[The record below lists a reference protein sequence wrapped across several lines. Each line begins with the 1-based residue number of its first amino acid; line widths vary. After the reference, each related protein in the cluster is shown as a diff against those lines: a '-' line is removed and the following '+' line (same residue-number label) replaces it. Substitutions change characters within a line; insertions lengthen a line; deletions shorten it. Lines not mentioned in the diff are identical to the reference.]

1 MSIPVKCTQCG
12 HLTYVPPARAG
23 KIVRCPGCAAY
34 HGSRGVFRR
43 RPPDNSG
50 MSAVCEFA
58 ASDSA
63 TGRQDGSLQQVP
75 DNATT
80 IGGTIMILVKC
91 PHCQA
96 AVRKDDLHA
105 GLVVLC
111 PSCKKQVR
119 LPAMTLP
126 LLQQP
131 ASSHTPPATLT
142 HGSEHDATA
151 KDQQDLGS
159 ISGTSQ
165 GTVSAQWYVRVQG
178 KVYGPYSAARLK
190 MMAEEGRIV
199 GDTPVRQGETGQW
212 IVAEKYKGLCV
223 PLPPLPEALPVEE
236 VEEEVLDAL
245 PADDPAPRSKHLPAN
260 SGQPPRPLLS
270 ISADPL
276 RVFAMGERP
285 RPIAGVGPA
294 QPAPASSEKINFAC
308 SGCGKAI
315 LAPADRAGKAG
326 KCPGCGVTLQIPQT
340 VDRYKGDLMAAC
352 AAIGKAAEL
361 RDAGEDERANKG
373 FAIAETWVREI
384 LQHPCLPFAI
394 EAEANCLL
402 GTCCKSVGRFAEAQ
416 TALEKGLA
424 LGRSKGLA
432 VMEEW
437 FYADALG
444 DVYDQG
450 VHVLI
455 IEGQLD
461 QAKAL
466 LAQVEGF
473 VSHYK
478 SLDQFDWVRHEGF
491 VILARAMIAG
501 NDCPDAAIQHF
512 GQLLRSPY
520 KEYFASHQPL
530 MFVIAQASRNIGQIY
545 HMAYG
550 RSDEAIPY
558 IQESLKY
565 YQPDSEKLAN
575 AKRFLRGYE

>member
-1 MSIPVKCTQCG
+1 MSIPVKCTRMRSSNVC
-12 HLTYVPPARAG
+12 A
-23 KIVRCPGCAAY
+23 PGTSRQDRSLSGMRTAY

-236 VEEEVLDAL
+236 VEEGFLTHF
-245 PADDPAPRSKHLPAN
+245 P
-260 SGQPPRPLLS
+260 QTTPPLAASTFLL
-270 ISADPL
+270 I
-276 RVFAMGERP
+276 
-285 RPIAGVGPA
+285 
-294 QPAPASSEKINFAC
+294 PASHHAHC
-308 SGCGKAI
+308 S
-315 LAPADRAGKAG
+315 
-326 KCPGCGVTLQIPQT
+326 
-340 VDRYKGDLMAAC
+340 
-352 AAIGKAAEL
+352 
-361 RDAGEDERANKG
+361 
-373 FAIAETWVREI
+373 
-384 LQHPCLPFAI
+384 
-394 EAEANCLL
+394 
-402 GTCCKSVGRFAEAQ
+402 
-416 TALEKGLA
+416 
-424 LGRSKGLA
+424 
-432 VMEEW
+432 
-437 FYADALG
+437 
-444 DVYDQG
+444 
-450 VHVLI
+450 
-455 IEGQLD
+455 
-461 QAKAL
+461 
-466 LAQVEGF
+466 
-473 VSHYK
+473 
-478 SLDQFDWVRHEGF
+478 
-491 VILARAMIAG
+491 
-501 NDCPDAAIQHF
+501 
-512 GQLLRSPY
+512 
-520 KEYFASHQPL
+520 
-530 MFVIAQASRNIGQIY
+530 
-545 HMAYG
+545 
-550 RSDEAIPY
+550 
-558 IQESLKY
+558 
-565 YQPDSEKLAN
+565 
-575 AKRFLRGYE
+575 RFLLIR